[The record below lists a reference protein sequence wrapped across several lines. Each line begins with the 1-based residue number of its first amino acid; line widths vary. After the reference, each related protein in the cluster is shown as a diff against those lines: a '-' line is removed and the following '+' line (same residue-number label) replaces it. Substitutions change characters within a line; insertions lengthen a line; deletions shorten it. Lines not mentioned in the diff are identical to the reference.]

1 MALGEVGADAHALL
15 THHPDHVPAGR
26 VELSWGPEDRAE
38 QGGCALDG
46 LDVIVDS
53 RLGPAPKERRE
64 HRHPDEPSVICAA
77 PTVASLGSLVASKRL
92 FSTAGIQPF
101 GVVTGDESQLLVA
114 LVARM
119 RLQRG
124 GQAMGVGNR
133 LLRGQ
138 DRVAGGDRPDVRQ
151 VAQHPHPVG
160 TTHAPPWSTT
170 SQRRKGVFSLASLPE
185 KGVRVSWRAGSSPRR
200 SRARSR

>member
-46 LDVIVDS
+46 LDVVVDS

-77 PTVASLGSLVASKRL
+77 LTVRLALWSLPNG
-92 FSTAGIQPF
+92 FSQRP
-101 GVVTGDESQLLVA
+101 E
-114 LVARM
+114 
-119 RLQRG
+119 LQRLG
-124 GQAMGVGNR
+124 CY
-133 LLRGQ
+133 
-138 DRVAGGDRPDVRQ
+138 
-151 VAQHPHPVG
+151 
-160 TTHAPPWSTT
+160 
-170 SQRRKGVFSLASLPE
+170 RR
-185 KGVRVSWRAGSSPRR
+185 
-200 SRARSR
+200 